1 MKMKSGIKNEKITI
15 IIIIIF
21 KLIKEFIS
29 IENKVILEKIKKK
42 PNYINKKN

>member
-15 IIIIIF
+15 IIIFFF

-29 IENKVILEKIKKK
+29 IENKLLLEKIKKK
-42 PNYINKKN
+42 NLII